1 MILGSLFQPKMFC
14 ERYPVQ
20 PGGGRAVE
28 QRAGAQAQGIEM
40 CTAMCCMEQAASWEQ
55 PSPKPTEGVLLLPC
69 LTALPSQ

>member
-1 MILGSLFQPKMFC
+1 M
-14 ERYPVQ
+14 
-20 PGGGRAVE
+20 E

-69 LTALPSQ
+69 LTALPLLNKTPSHITLLPA